1 MKFNVSAVMSYQVRA
16 ASTILFNIHA
26 FKSEGQQVLEETF
39 TTDPLATVTELWSPE
54 NKNRFV
60 RVSIPSPCLFTITYE
75 ALVESHFTVH
85 EVSHT
90 DADINSLEA
99 SLLPYLYPSRY
110 CQSDLL
116 YRFADHNFG
125 KFKGTF
131 AKATAITK
139 WIHANVKYLRRQT
152 SSKTSAF
159 DTVTELVGVCRDFA
173 HLGITLCRALSIPA
187 RYYTGYAIDL
197 NPGDYHACFEV
208 YVDGH
213 WILFDP
219 TFLVPLN
226 GMVKVGNGRDAAD
239 TSIATMF
246 GDMNFSAMKVSLTP
260 AEEFQAQACGTLENA
275 MICVS

>member
-1 MKFNVSAVMSYQVRA
+1 MKFTIAAEMSYQVRA

-26 FKSEGQQVLEETF
+26 FKSDRQQVIEESF
-39 TTDPLATVTELWSPE
+39 VTDPEATVTELYSPE
-54 NKNRFV
+54 TKNRFV
-60 RVSIPSPCLFTITYE
+60 RVSIPAACLFTIKYQ
-75 ALVESHFTVH
+75 ALVDSHITVH
-85 EVSHT
+85 EISNT
-90 DADINSLEA
+90 DAEINGLEA
-99 SLLPYLYPSRY
+99 SILPYLYPSRY

-125 KFKGTF
+125 HFKGTF
-131 AKATAITK
+131 SKATAITK

-152 SSKTSAF
+152 SYKTSAY

-173 HLGITLCRALSIPA
+173 HLGIALCRALSIPA
-187 RYYTGYAIDL
+187 RYYTGYAINL
-197 NPGDYHACFEV
+197 VPGDYHACFEV

-226 GMVKVGNGRDAAD
+226 GMVKVGHGRDAAD

-246 GDMNFSAMKVSLTP
+246 GDMNFSTMKVSMQT
-260 AEEFQAQACGTLENA
+260 AEEFTPADSGAGENG
-275 MICVS
+275 MISVS